1 MDKNTVIG
9 FVLIFLIIIGFNWFT
24 QPSAEERAAAQHRRD
39 SIAAEQEVE
48 RLSAMLEAEIQHQA
62 AQNQPVDY
70 AA

>member
-39 SIAAEQEVE
+39 SIAAEQ
-48 RLSAMLEAEIQHQA
+48 
-62 AQNQPVDY
+62 
-70 AA
+70 